1 MRVTSPAP
9 VKKYNMHREHDIQAA
24 CVRWMQ
30 YQYPREATMLFAIP
44 NGAHLAGTAKQRAAH
59 WARLEREGAKAG
71 VPDLFLAIP
80 RRQAH
85 GLFIEM
91 KAERGM
97 VRPAQDAWL
106 QALSAQG
113 YEAAVCRSLEEFQA
127 VVREYLFEG
136 WN

>member
-1 MRVTSPAP
+1 M
-9 VKKYNMHREHDIQAA
+9 KHREHDIQAS
-24 CVRWMQ
+24 CIRWMRL
-30 YQYPREATMLFAIP
+30 QYPREATMLFAIP

-71 VPDLFLAIP
+71 IPDLFLAIP
-80 RRQAH
+80 RQDSH

-91 KAERGM
+91 KAERGT
-97 VRPAQDAWL
+97 VKPKQEQWL
-106 QALSAQG
+106 EALSVQG
-113 YEAAVCRSLEEFQA
+113 YKTAVCRSLEEFMQ

>member
-1 MRVTSPAP
+1 MPA
-9 VKKYNMHREHDIQAA
+9 HREHDIQAS
-24 CVRWMQ
+24 CVRWMRL
-30 YQYPREATMLFAIP
+30 QYPREATMLFAIP

-80 RRQAH
+80 RWQAH

-91 KAERGM
+91 KAERGR
-97 VRPAQDAWL
+97 VRPGQDAWL

-113 YEAAVCRSLEEFQA
+113 YETAVCRSLEEFQA

>member
-1 MRVTSPAP
+1 MI
-9 VKKYNMHREHDIQAA
+9 HREHDIQAS
-24 CVRWMQ
+24 CVRWMRL
-30 YQYPREATMLFAIP
+30 QYPREATMLFAIP

-80 RRQAH
+80 RRDSH

-91 KAERGM
+91 KAERGR
-97 VRPAQDAWL
+97 VSPAQAVWL
-106 QALSAQG
+106 EALSIQG
-113 YEAAVCRSLEEFQA
+113 YETAVCRSLEEFMQ

>member
-1 MRVTSPAP
+1 MIKTPA
-9 VKKYNMHREHDIQAA
+9 HREHDIQAS

-80 RRQAH
+80 RREAH

-91 KAERGM
+91 KAERGR

-113 YEAAVCRSLEEFQA
+113 YETAVCRSLDEFQA
-127 VVREYLFEG
+127 VVRQYLFEN
-136 WN
+136 WI

>member
-1 MRVTSPAP
+1 MT
-9 VKKYNMHREHDIQAA
+9 YREHDIQAA
-24 CVRWMQ
+24 CVRWMRL
-30 YQYPREATMLFAIP
+30 QYPREATMLFAIP

-85 GLFIEM
+85 GLFVEM
-91 KAERGM
+91 KAERGR